1 VVRVFAGLRSV
12 TRLIFQPRKIMQMSK
27 DIVLEGDTPFLA
39 TCDAPIDLIDNGS
52 IDHVNTDMM
61 NVRWRMFPLR
71 RHIPRDEQRNIA
83 ACARCFAE
91 LILYVEPPV

>member
-1 VVRVFAGLRSV
+1 
-12 TRLIFQPRKIMQMSK
+12 MSK

-39 TCDAPIDLIDNGS
+39 TCDASHDLINNGS
-52 IDHVNTDMM
+52 IDHVNTEMM
-61 NVRWRMFPLR
+61 NVRWRMFPLH

-91 LILYVEPPV
+91 LILYVEQYIKVLTYMYSGHH